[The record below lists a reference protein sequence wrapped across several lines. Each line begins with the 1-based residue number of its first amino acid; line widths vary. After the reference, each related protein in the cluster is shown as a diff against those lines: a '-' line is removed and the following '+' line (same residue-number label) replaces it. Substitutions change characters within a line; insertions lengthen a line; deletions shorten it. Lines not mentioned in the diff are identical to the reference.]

1 LSWGLGGALIA
12 CLCYG
17 VATVF
22 QAMGA
27 RRVAGSEG
35 VDPRLLVRVLSSLPF
50 LLGTA
55 MDGCGL
61 VFNLY
66 ALRQLPLFEVQGIVN
81 TNLAVT
87 AVFAGLLLQ
96 IRLGR
101 RDKFAVAGVVG
112 GLILLGLAAG
122 PEGTGTFSGVGRWTL
137 LGVSLLLAA
146 TALVLGNVYKRAHPA
161 LLGTV
166 AGFLFGVFGIAVR
179 ILPSVQP
186 AELVTDPAAYAAL
199 IASVTGFLF
208 FTTALQRGSVNAT
221 AAALVVGETAVPAL
235 IGLTLLGDSARPGY
249 GVVGVFGF
257 LLAVGGALAL
267 ARFAEL
273 PTPEDEDE
281 GGGDAGG
288 NGDGDGGD
296 EAERGRTD
304 RGTDTETGTADSD
317 SGTDND
323 SEPHTVAPA

>member
-1 LSWGLGGALIA
+1 VSWGLAGALIA

-35 VDPRLLVRVLSSLPF
+35 VDPRLLVRVLGTLPF
-50 LLGTA
+50 LLGTS
-55 MDGCGL
+55 MDGLGL

-87 AVFAGLLLQ
+87 ALFAGLLLH
-96 IRLGR
+96 IRLER
-101 RDKFAVAGVVG
+101 RDRLAIAVVVG
-112 GLILLGLAAG
+112 GLIMLGLAAG
-122 PEGTGTFSGVGRWTL
+122 PEGTGTFSDAGRWTL

-146 TALVLGNVYKRAHPA
+146 TALVLGNVYKAAHPA

-179 ILPSVQP
+179 ILPSVSP

-208 FTTALQRGSVNAT
+208 FTAALQRGSVTAT

-273 PTPEDEDE
+273 PAPDEDPA
-281 GGGDAGG
+281 GGGGG
-288 NGDGDGGD
+288 GGGQD
-296 EAERGRTD
+296 PAEARRSI
-304 RGTDTETGTADSD
+304 AS
-317 SGTDND
+317 
-323 SEPHTVAPA
+323 A

>member
-1 LSWGLGGALIA
+1 
-12 CLCYG
+12 

-27 RRVAGSEG
+27 RGVAGSEG
-35 VDPRLLVRVLSSLPF
+35 VDPRLLVRVLRSLPF
-50 LLGTA
+50 LVGTA

-61 VFNLY
+61 LFNLY

-87 AVFAGLLLQ
+87 AVFAGVLLH

-101 RDKFAVAGVVG
+101 RDKFAVAAVVG

-122 PEGTGTFSGVGRWTL
+122 PEGGGTFSGAGRWTL

-146 TALVLGNVYKRAHPA
+146 TALVLGNRYKGAHPA

-186 AELVTDPAAYAAL
+186 AQLLTDPAAYAAL

-267 ARFAEL
+267 ARFAEI
-273 PTPEDEDE
+273 PAPEQE
-281 GGGDAGG
+281 GA
-288 NGDGDGGD
+288 GDGVRHDGVGD
-296 EAERGRTD
+296 SAIEGAQDGVRNAAENADVHGED
-304 RGTDTETGTADSD
+304 PETD
-317 SGTDND
+317 SGT
-323 SEPHTVAPA
+323 EAHPAISA

>member
-1 LSWGLGGALIA
+1 MSWGLAGALVA

-27 RRVAGSEG
+27 RRVAGSAG
-35 VDPRLLVRVLSSLPF
+35 VDPRLLMRVLGSLPF

-55 MDGCGL
+55 MDGFGL
-61 VFNLY
+61 IFDLY

-87 AVFAGLLLQ
+87 AVFAGVLLNIHLT
-96 IRLGR
+96 RN
-101 RDKFAVAGVVG
+101 DKLAVAAVVV

-122 PEGTGTFSGVGRWTL
+122 PEGGGTFSGAGRWAL
-137 LGVSLLLAA
+137 LGVSLLLAV
-146 TALVLGNVYKRAHPA
+146 TALVLGNVYKSAHPA

-179 ILPSVQP
+179 ILPSLQP
-186 AELVTDPAAYAAL
+186 ARLVTDPAAYAAV
-199 IASVTGFLF
+199 IASITGFLF
-208 FTTALQRGSVNAT
+208 FATALQRGSVNAT
-221 AAALVVGETAVPAL
+221 AAALVVGETAVPAM

-257 LLAVGGALAL
+257 LLAVGGALSL
-267 ARFAEL
+267 ARFAEI
-273 PTPEDEDE
+273 PEPEHED
-281 GGGDAGG
+281 GAGPEQ
-288 NGDGDGGD
+288 NGA
-296 EAERGRTD
+296 EAHH
-304 RGTDTETGTADSD
+304 S
-317 SGTDND
+317 
-323 SEPHTVAPA
+323 VASA

>member
-1 LSWGLGGALIA
+1 VSWGLTGALIA

-35 VDPRLLVRVLSSLPF
+35 VDPRLLMRVLGSLPF

-55 MDGCGL
+55 MDACGL
-61 VFNLY
+61 LFDLF
-66 ALRQLPLFEVQGIVN
+66 ALRELPLFEVQGIVN
-81 TNLAVT
+81 SNLAVT
-87 AVFAGLLLQ
+87 AIFAGLVLRIHLA
-96 IRLGR
+96 RK
-101 RDKFAVAGVVG
+101 DKIAVAAVVI

-122 PEGTGTFSGVGRWTL
+122 PEGTGTFSESGRWAL
-137 LGVSLLLAA
+137 LGVSLLLAV
-146 TALVLGNVYKRAHPA
+146 TALVLGNIYKGAHAA

-179 ILPSVQP
+179 ILPSVEP
-186 AELVTDPAAYAAL
+186 ARLVTDPAAYAAV
-199 IASVTGFLF
+199 IASITGFLF

-221 AAALVVGETAVPAL
+221 AAALVVGETAVPAM

-257 LLAVGGALAL
+257 LLAVGGAIAL
-267 ARFAEL
+267 ARFAEI
-273 PTPEDEDE
+273 PEDEAGE
-281 GGGDAGG
+281 GEAEPHPE
-288 NGDGDGGD
+288 GDGNDGA
-296 EAERGRTD
+296 EAH
-304 RGTDTETGTADSD
+304 
-317 SGTDND
+317 SG
-323 SEPHTVAPA
+323 VASA

>member
-1 LSWGLGGALIA
+1 VSWGLAGALVA

-27 RRVAGSEG
+27 RRVEGSEG
-35 VDPRLLVRVLSSLPF
+35 VDPRLLMRVLGSLPF

-55 MDGCGL
+55 MDAFGL
-61 VFNLY
+61 VFNLF
-66 ALRQLPLFEVQGIVN
+66 ALRGLPLFEVQGIVN

-87 AVFAGLLLQ
+87 AVFAGLLLK
-96 IRLGR
+96 IRLTA
-101 RDKFAVAGVVG
+101 RDKAAIGAVVG
-112 GLILLGLAAG
+112 GLVLLGLAAG
-122 PEGTGTFSGVGRWTL
+122 PEGTGTFSGAGRWAL
-137 LGVSLLLAA
+137 LGVSLLLAVA
-146 TALVLGNVYKRAHPA
+146 ALVLGNVFKSAHPA

-179 ILPSVQP
+179 ILPSIAP
-186 AELVTDPAAYAAL
+186 DRLVTDPAAYAAV

-267 ARFAEL
+267 ARFAEI
-273 PTPEDEDE
+273 PAD
-281 GGGDAGG
+281 
-288 NGDGDGGD
+288 DGPGQTSDDVG
-296 EAERGRTD
+296 
-304 RGTDTETGTADSD
+304 ADSAR
-317 SGTDND
+317 S
-323 SEPHTVAPA
+323 SSSIS